1 MDRRSGRQGAPSPW
15 SSRPLVHEGDEEDCA
30 EEEEESE
37 EGEVDSDK
45 EEDARGITGEAM
57 DTRGGRLTPD
67 AFEAE
72 RRRLQTEDRSF
83 PPRLRQ
89 TEDDDTGRP
98 QVSLPPSFMCLI
110 SPFSLVGT

>member
-15 SSRPLVHEGDEEDCA
+15 SSRPLVHEDAEE

-45 EEDARGITGEAM
+45 EEDARGVTGEAM

-83 PPRLRQ
+83 LPRLRQ
-89 TEDDDTGRP
+89 AEDDDTGRP
-98 QVSLPPSFMCLI
+98 QVSPSPLFGSLI
-110 SPFSLVGT
+110 SPLRLVGT